1 MSSLESVFGPG
12 GRLPRGAF
20 FLRVLLV
27 LALFAVFDAA
37 LDPLLGA
44 AAVWLLNPVAL
55 WALGA
60 AMVRRLHDRN
70 LSGWWL
76 LAGLVPVAGAVWLLW
91 QFCRAGVPDAN
102 RWGADPRQP
111 SADFLV
117 VR

>member
-1 MSSLESVFGPG
+1 MGMLGAVFGAG
-12 GRLPRGAF
+12 GRLARGAF

-27 LALFAVFDAA
+27 LVLFALLDAA

-60 AMVRRLHDRN
+60 AAVRRLHDRN
-70 LSGWWL
+70 RSGWWL
-76 LAGLVPVAGAVWLLW
+76 LVGLLPVLGTLWVLW
-91 QFCRAGVPDAN
+91 QFCRAGVPDTN
-102 RWGADPRQP
+102 RWGADPRLP
-111 SADFLV
+111 TGDFLV